1 MRRNAMLD
9 VHIEKQLNHFVLDVS
24 FQIEDEIVALFGPSG
39 AGKTSILECI
49 AGLSRLDKGHIR
61 LNDRLL
67 SENNQTIVPIQR
79 RKIGYLFQSY
89 ALFPHKTVW
98 DNIAYG
104 MKSEDFAK
112 QLMRELGIT
121 HVRDAY
127 PHMISGGEKQRVA
140 IARAIATE
148 PDILLLDE
156 PFSALDDDTKNRG
169 HEELLRIHTLWKI
182 PVILVTHSHAEAEK
196 LASKI
201 LYIHEGT
208 LRPERISNA
217 QKKLKNL

>member
-1 MRRNAMLD
+1 MLD
-9 VHIEKQLNHFVLDVS
+9 VQIEKQLNHFILDVS
-24 FQIEDEIVALFGPSG
+24 FQVKNEIIALFGPSG
-39 AGKTSILECI
+39 AGKTSILQCI
-49 AGLSRLDKGHIR
+49 AGLSRLDQGHIR
-61 LNDRLL
+61 LNNRLL
-67 SENNQTIVPIQR
+67 SKNNQIVVPIQQ

-104 MKSEDFAK
+104 MKSEQFAK
-112 QLMRELGIT
+112 QLMAELGIT
-121 HVRDAY
+121 HIQNAY
-127 PHMISGGEKQRVA
+127 PHTISGGEKQRVA

-148 PDILLLDE
+148 PDVLLLDE

-182 PVILVTHSHAEAEK
+182 PVILVTHSHVEAEK
-196 LASKI
+196 LASNI

-208 LRPERISNA
+208 LRPERIRNSP
-217 QKKLKNL
+217 